1 LGLPALFMRRAWFNA
16 HQGGV
21 EKGYLPAHTTSA
33 EVIAG
38 KFGQPSRNSVGCAA
52 VLLCMVEMHNLVHNK
67 QCIED
72 YTS

>member
-1 LGLPALFMRRAWFNA
+1 MRRAWFNA

-38 KFGQPSRNSVGCAA
+38 KCGRLTQDNVGYGIVVYGCDA
-52 VLLCMVEMHNLVHNK
+52 
-67 QCIED
+67 Q
-72 YTS
+72 